1 MRQLFLLIM
10 LLLGCLGTASAQL
23 QETFTDGDFTQNP
36 AWMGDVASFQVNA
49 AQQLQ
54 SKGPAV
60 TGTTL
65 QLLTPNT
72 LAVGA
77 QWEFYLQLAFATS
90 SGNYAE
96 VHLTS
101 DNQDLK
107 GAHQGYFVRIGG
119 TEDEVSLYR
128 KDGATAV
135 RIINGPDKTVA
146 TTNNLLRV
154 RVTRTEAS
162 VWNLEVDMGATGQNF
177 ISQGTAQDAKYTT
190 SAFTGVRF
198 TYSQANAQKFYF
210 DDLSIRD
217 ISVPAISDAKVMGP
231 KSLEVQFSEPLTAAS
246 AQNVQNYLLNG
257 AQRPSAA
264 EQVNA
269 SSVRLAFNADFSTGT
284 NSLQVSGITDLQGN
298 TARNL
303 QTSFD
308 YAPIAQ
314 LGDVRI
320 TEIYA
325 DLNPLQDLPAAEFF
339 EIHNL
344 SDKTF
349 NLQNWKYSDGT
360 TNTATFPSYL
370 LKPGTYV
377 IVTATADTALFKSY
391 GEVVGLP
398 SFPSLNDSGD
408 EVELFN
414 AQGQLIDKVM
424 YSNAWYRDNQKKE
437 GGWTL
442 ELVDVNTICTGA
454 AAWKASEDP
463 AGGTPGKVNSVQGK
477 DVTAPQLVQAVTIAP
492 DKVVLHFNEPLDSL
506 AASAQGLYQISPD
519 VFVSNVRVLPTNFS
533 EVELSLSAPLRENVK
548 YAVTVQGVKDCA
560 GNVSASQQIV
570 TLILPAEAQKGD
582 VVINEILFNPSAGGV
597 DFVELVNRTD
607 KYLNLQNWQLANR
620 EKGEIANARTIA
632 SQSFILPPNAYL
644 VLTSD
649 SRILQ
654 EQYPNGKPETFLQL
668 TSMPSFND
676 DAGAVVLLLPDK
688 TVMDEVAYSADQH
701 FKLIRDSE
709 GISLERIQLN
719 GPSVA
724 ANFHSAATAVKATP
738 GYLNSQ
744 TQTANLQNKKLT
756 LEPKVFTPDGD
767 GVDDVLLLQFNGATP
782 GSVANVTIFDAS
794 GREVRKL
801 ANNTLT
807 GNENLVQWDGLTD
820 KGTKAAIGYYI
831 VLVEVF
837 TLNGEKEIIKETAV
851 VGGRF

>member
-1 MRQLFLLIM
+1 MRQLFLLI
-10 LLLGCLGTASAQL
+10 LLLFALCGTASAQFL
-23 QETFTDGDFTQNP
+23 ETFADGDFTQNP
-36 AWMGDVASFQVNA
+36 AWTGDVASFQVNA
-49 AQQLQ
+49 AKQLQ

-65 QLLTPNT
+65 QLMTPNT

-177 ISQGTAQDAKYTT
+177 VSQGTAQDARYPT

-198 TYSQANAQKFYF
+198 TYSQANAQKFFF
-210 DDLSIRD
+210 DDFLIKD
-217 ISVPAISDAKVMGP
+217 ISAPAILEMKVAGARSVEI
-231 KSLEVQFSEPLTAAS
+231 KFSEPITAAS
-246 AQNVQNYLLNG
+246 AQNLQNYLLNG
-257 AQRPSAA
+257 GVQPNTVELVDPSTLRLTF
-264 EQVNA
+264 A
-269 SSVRLAFNADFSTGT
+269 SDFATGT
-284 NSLQVSGITDLQGN
+284 NRLQIAEIRDLQGN

-303 QTSFD
+303 QTTFD
-308 YAPIAQ
+308 YSPIAQ
-314 LGDVRI
+314 SGEVRI

-349 NLQNWKYSDGT
+349 NLQGWTYSDAT
-360 TNTATFPSYL
+360 TNSASFPSYL
-370 LKPGTYV
+370 LKPGSYV
-377 IVTATADTALFKSY
+377 IVCAAADTALYKPF

-414 AQGQLIDKVM
+414 VQGQLIDKVV
-424 YSNAWYRDNQKKE
+424 YTNAWYRDTQKKE

-442 ELVDVNTICTGA
+442 ELVDVNTSCKGA

-463 AGGTPGKVNSVQGK
+463 RGGTPGKVNSVQGK
-477 DVTAPQLVQAVTIAP
+477 DVTAPQLVQATTTAP
-492 DKVVLHFNEPLDSL
+492 DKVVLRFDEPLDSL
-506 AASAQGLYQISPD
+506 TASVLSVYQISPD
-519 VFVSNVRVLPTNFS
+519 VTVTHVRVLPSSF
-533 EVELSLSAPLRENVK
+533 EVELTLQAPLRENLK
-548 YAVTVQGVKDCA
+548 YTVTAQGVQDCS
-560 GNVSASQQIV
+560 GNRATTQQTASLV
-570 TLILPAEAQKGD
+570 LPAVAQKGD
-582 VVINEILFNPSAGGV
+582 VVINEILFNPSTGGV
-597 DFVELVNRTD
+597 DFVELVNRTN

-620 EKGEIANARTIA
+620 EKGELGTIKTISTQPLLLA
-632 SQSFILPPNAYL
+632 PGGYL

-649 SRILQ
+649 AKVLK
-654 EQYPNGKPETFLQL
+654 EQYPNSKPESFLQL
-668 TSMPSFND
+668 SSLPSYND
-676 DAGAVVLLLPDK
+676 DAGNVVLLLPDK
-688 TVMDEVAYSADQH
+688 TIMDEVAYNAAYH
-701 FKLIRDSE
+701 FKLIKNPE
-709 GISLERIQLN
+709 GISLERLQLT
-719 GPSVA
+719 GPSTA
-724 ANFHSAATAVKATP
+724 ANFHSAATYIKATP

-744 TQTANLQNKKLT
+744 SQTAAQLNQKLT
-756 LEPKVFTPDGD
+756 LTPKVFTPDGD
-767 GVDDVLLLQFNGATP
+767 GVEDVLLLHFQGVAP
-782 GSVANVTIFDAS
+782 GSVAHVTVYDAS
-794 GREVRKL
+794 GRKVRTL
-801 ANNTLT
+801 A
-807 GNENLVQWDGLTD
+807 GNQLAGQENLVQWDGLTD
-820 KGTKAAIGYYI
+820 KGTKAAVGYYI
-831 VLVEVF
+831 VLVELF
-837 TLNGEKEIIKETAV
+837 NLNGDKEVLKETTV